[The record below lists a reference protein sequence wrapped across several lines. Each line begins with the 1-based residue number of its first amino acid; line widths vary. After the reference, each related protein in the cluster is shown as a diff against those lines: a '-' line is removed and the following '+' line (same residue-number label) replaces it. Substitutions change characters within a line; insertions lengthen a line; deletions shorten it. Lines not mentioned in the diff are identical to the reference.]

1 MATPL
6 FGFGYYRPPNRILNE
21 AEERRL
27 KILYEQRSQLMKQE
41 ADYMAGL
48 RASLEEEKAG
58 RFDREAASLKALT
71 DVYESL
77 SNIQASRVAGSDAAA
92 TRASAD
98 LGEALIDATKD
109 LLELGSNE
117 TLLLEAG
124 KRSRDAAQLGQ
135 PVPSAVWSY
144 VAKQEMQKPGSID
157 AGTYLELQK
166 AYGSHEGVGGIP
178 VGELAALDAAK
189 AKGQLDVESRKER
202 TEAMED
208 LAQRYM
214 RVGSGSDTEDLDAL
228 EGAIGE
234 EIGNLKL
241 QVAAM
246 RADTTHEMQLAIYGT
261 KGEIR
266 DPSLARIDD
275 ALKATQ
281 EDIQDFSGNSL
292 QVKYDE
298 MVARPEFKAFAEEH
312 GIDTTTSRGE
322 AMAVKMLVRTSR
334 RSATPLGRS
343 RQNFVDSVTT
353 RPVKRTMDEAR
364 ARRAARDPMSERT
377 VGQDMAAKMKER
389 IAKRTAPA
397 GRSTAI
403 DTDAEDAELSDME
416 AGKTVA
422 QRAAITAAE
431 TGLPPVDETKALEA
445 SGDSVHSD
453 LRYLQ
458 TAPDVGIEAE
468 LEDDFEAEMKKGDPT
483 GPDIDFAD
491 DDDPKQGAS
500 LMKKKRKK
508 KGGRDAVTV

>member
-92 TRASAD
+92 TRASEG
-98 LGEALIDATKD
+98 LGVALINATKD
-109 LLELGSNE
+109 LDELGHDE
-117 TLLLEAG
+117 VFMLEVG
-124 KRSRDAAQLGQ
+124 KRSRDASKLNQD
-135 PVPSAVWSY
+135 VPSAVWDWA
-144 VAKQEMQKPGSID
+144 AKQEMQNPGTID
-157 AGTYLELQK
+157 AGTYFKLVD
-166 AYGSHEGVGGIP
+166 AYGSHEGVPGIAAGG
-178 VGELAALDAAK
+178 LAALDSAK
-189 AKGQLDVESRKER
+189 NNGELDVASRKER
-202 TEAMED
+202 TEAMKD
-208 LAQRYM
+208 LADRYL

-228 EGAIGE
+228 EGAIGDE
-234 EIGNLKL
+234 LGNLKL

-261 KGEIR
+261 EGEIR

-281 EDIQDFSGNSL
+281 QDIQDFSGNSL

-397 GRSTAI
+397 ERSTAI

-431 TGLPPVDETKALEA
+431 TGLPEVDKSKPLEA
-445 SGDSVHSD
+445 SS
-453 LRYLQ
+453 L
-458 TAPDVGIEAE
+458 DVGSWADDIDIEGRLNE
-468 LEDDFEAEMKKGDPT
+468 EFEDEMKKGDPT
-483 GPDIDFAD
+483 GPDFDFGD